1 MNATSVFPDDQT
13 TDSEQTG
20 AGVTLGETDGFTL
33 GGDAGGTFGERDRW
47 NLAPAADGPLVVR
60 APVARTR
67 EVIVGAKSLTGQTFN
82 ASVRWIADD
91 DPAVVF
97 QELSASDVGLSA
109 ATDDDARLT
118 RYGPVV
124 EVTYTTAEGPSIP
137 NPITAFVDATA

>member
-1 MNATSVFPDDQT
+1 MNATTVFPSDQT
-13 TDSEQTG
+13 TDSDQVG
-20 AGVTLGETDGFTL
+20 AGVTLGESDGVTL

-67 EVIVGAKSLTGQTFN
+67 DVIVGGKSLTGQTFDV
-82 ASVRWIADD
+82 SVRWIAD

-97 QELSASDVGLSA
+97 QELSASDVGLNA
-109 ATDDDARLT
+109 ATDDSATLT

-124 EVTYTTAEGPSIP
+124 EVTYTTAEAPSIP
-137 NPITAFVDATA
+137 NPVSAFVDATE